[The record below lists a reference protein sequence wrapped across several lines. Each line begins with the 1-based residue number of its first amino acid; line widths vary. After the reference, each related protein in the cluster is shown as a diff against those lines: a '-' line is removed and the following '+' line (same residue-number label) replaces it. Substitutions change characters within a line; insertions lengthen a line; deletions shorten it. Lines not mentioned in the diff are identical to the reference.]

1 MGVVLFFCAIR
12 PVISFSA
19 EGCYLFIEVEMSWQ
33 AYVDTQMIQKNL
45 KQAAIAGHDGN
56 IWAKSADFNISND
69 DIKKLLNNYENS
81 AEMAASGINLAGQ
94 KYFYLS
100 GTDEVLRG
108 KQGKGGVHIMKTNQ
122 TVLIGSTTNL
132 SRVLK
137 LLTLPRGSA
146 ATSRIAAT
154 EREAVQPHGFGKASL
169 KALLSRMKVLVLAVS
184 FCQVLCIFM
193 NFNVTINS

>member
-1 MGVVLFFCAIR
+1 MGAIR
-12 PVISFSA
+12 PVRSFSA

-69 DIKKLLNNYENS
+69 DIKKLLY
-81 AEMAASGINLAGQ
+81 
-94 KYFYLS
+94 YYLS

-122 TVLIGSTTNL
+122 TVLIGVYDEPLQGPEAANITEGLGSY
-132 SRVLK
+132 LK
-137 LLTLPRGSA
+137 NCGY
-146 ATSRIAAT
+146 
-154 EREAVQPHGFGKASL
+154 
-169 KALLSRMKVLVLAVS
+169 
-184 FCQVLCIFM
+184 
-193 NFNVTINS
+193 

>member
-19 EGCYLFIEVEMSWQ
+19 EGCYLFVEVEMSWQ
-33 AYVDTQMIQKNL
+33 AYVDTQMIQKHL

-108 KQGKGGVHIMKTNQ
+108 KHGKGGVHIMKTNQ
-122 TVLIGSTTNL
+122 TVLIGVYDEPLQGPEAANITEGLGSYLKNCGYWTGSCATTW
-132 SRVLK
+132 
-137 LLTLPRGSA
+137 
-146 ATSRIAAT
+146 
-154 EREAVQPHGFGKASL
+154 FGEASL
-169 KALLSRMKVLVLAVS
+169 KALLSRKKVLVLAFPFVS
-184 FCQVLCIFM
+184 FMYFYE
-193 NFNVTINS
+193 

>member
-1 MGVVLFFCAIR
+1 MGAIR

-100 GTDEVLRG
+100 GTDEPL
-108 KQGKGGVHIMKTNQ
+108 Q
-122 TVLIGSTTNL
+122 
-132 SRVLK
+132 VLK

-169 KALLSRMKVLVLAVS
+169 KALLSRKKVLVLAVS
-184 FCQVLCIFM
+184 FCQFYVFL
-193 NFNVTINS
+193 

>member
-1 MGVVLFFCAIR
+1 
-12 PVISFSA
+12 
-19 EGCYLFIEVEMSWQ
+19 MSWQ

-56 IWAKSADFNISND
+56 IWAK
-69 DIKKLLNNYENS
+69 S

-122 TVLIGSTTNL
+122 TVLIGVYDEPLQGPEAANITEGLGSY
-132 SRVLK
+132 LK
-137 LLTLPRGSA
+137 NCGY
-146 ATSRIAAT
+146 
-154 EREAVQPHGFGKASL
+154 
-169 KALLSRMKVLVLAVS
+169 
-184 FCQVLCIFM
+184 
-193 NFNVTINS
+193 

>member
-1 MGVVLFFCAIR
+1 MTLGRPNGTLAYSYMRSLVMFIFF
-12 PVISFSA
+12 
-19 EGCYLFIEVEMSWQ
+19 
-33 AYVDTQMIQKNL
+33 
-45 KQAAIAGHDGN
+45 
-56 IWAKSADFNISND
+56 
-69 DIKKLLNNYENS
+69 
-81 AEMAASGINLAGQ
+81 
-94 KYFYLS
+94 
-100 GTDEVLRG
+100 
-108 KQGKGGVHIMKTNQ
+108 
-122 TVLIGSTTNL
+122 

>member
-1 MGVVLFFCAIR
+1 MGAIR

-45 KQAAIAGHDGN
+45 KQAAIAGH
-56 IWAKSADFNISND
+56 ND

-122 TVLIGSTTNL
+122 TVLIGVYDEPLQGPEAANITEGLGSY
-132 SRVLK
+132 LK
-137 LLTLPRGSA
+137 NCGY
-146 ATSRIAAT
+146 
-154 EREAVQPHGFGKASL
+154 
-169 KALLSRMKVLVLAVS
+169 
-184 FCQVLCIFM
+184 
-193 NFNVTINS
+193 

>member
-45 KQAAIAGHDGN
+45 KQAAIASHDDN
-56 IWAKSADFNISND
+56 
-69 DIKKLLNNYENS
+69 KKLLNNYENS

-122 TVLIGSTTNL
+122 TVLIGVYDEPLQGPEAANITEGLGSY
-132 SRVLK
+132 LK
-137 LLTLPRGSA
+137 NCGY
-146 ATSRIAAT
+146 
-154 EREAVQPHGFGKASL
+154 
-169 KALLSRMKVLVLAVS
+169 
-184 FCQVLCIFM
+184 
-193 NFNVTINS
+193 